1 LRQLQDVG
9 AQGSGPRADTNDVL
23 LLPSIAR
30 ATDAS
35 APTLDL
41 PLTTL
46 TRVLVVDDQALYRIG
61 LRQPLQQQELSDT
74 ARTALHRA
82 AEQAPD
88 VAVLGVDHRA
98 TRATRMSARGY
109 AAALTIRRGGKP
121 NAKRSY
127 DSGRRDLTKSI
138 VKRLVPEAPTSS

>member
-1 LRQLQDVG
+1 
-9 AQGSGPRADTNDVL
+9 VL

-35 APTLDL
+35 APTLEL
-41 PLTTL
+41 PLTTPI
-46 TRVLVVDDQALYRIG
+46 RVPVVDDQALYRLG

-74 ARTALHRA
+74 ARTALYRS

-88 VAVLGVDHRA
+88 VAVLGLDHRA

-109 AAALTIRRGGKP
+109 AAALTLRRGCQP
-121 NAKRSY
+121 NGKRSD

-138 VKRLVPEAPTSS
+138 VKRLVLEAPTSS

>member
-1 LRQLQDVG
+1 
-9 AQGSGPRADTNDVL
+9 VL

-41 PLTTL
+41 PLTTPI
-46 TRVLVVDDQALYRIG
+46 RVLVVDDQALYRLG

-74 ARTALHRA
+74 ARTALYRS

-88 VAVLGVDHRA
+88 VAVLGLDHRA

-109 AAALTIRRGGKP
+109 AAALTPRRSGKP
-121 NAKRSY
+121 HGKRSC

-138 VKRLVPEAPTSS
+138 VKRLVLEAPTSS